1 MADLKHIWAVDKEE
15 LWIAE
20 VTTTRI
26 FLKFS
31 HKLTHPKW

>member
-26 FLKFS
+26 FLKSFP
-31 HKLTHPKW
+31 TN